1 MMVLPAFLADFVGL
15 IFPRACLACAELL
28 ARGEDHLCTSCRTQL
43 PYTDYHLLPPDQ
55 NPLAR
60 RFWGRVP
67 VRHALSYLRFL
78 RRGRVQHLL
87 HQLKYQGQRDVGRAL
102 GRWYG
107 HDLARHGF
115 QFDLLVPV
123 PLHPRK
129 LAQRGYNQADPFA
142 EGLAESL
149 NTRWHATGLRRV
161 THTTSQTRKSRLERW
176 QNVAEVFE
184 VADPAAIQGQH
195 VLIVDDVLTTG
206 ATLEACAAAL
216 LAAGAAAVSITTIA
230 CADR

>member
-1 MMVLPAFLADFVGL
+1 MRPDFLADFVGL
-15 IFPRACLACAELL
+15 IFPRVCLACQEILR
-28 ARGEDHLCTSCRTQL
+28 RGEEHICTDCRAQL
-43 PYTDYHLLPPDQ
+43 PYTNYHLLPPAE

-87 HQLKYQGQRDVGRAL
+87 HQLKYRGQRDVGLAL

-107 HDLARHGF
+107 HELARH
-115 QFDLLVPV
+115 QLKFDVLVPV

-129 LAQRGYNQADPFA
+129 LAQRGYNQVDPFA

-149 NTRWHATGLRRV
+149 QTPWHAAGLRRV
-161 THTTSQTRKSRLERW
+161 DHTESQTRKTRLERW

-184 VADPAAIQGQH
+184 VTNPATIRGQH
-195 VLIVDDVLTTG
+195 VLVVDDVLTTG
-206 ATLEACAAAL
+206 ATLEACATVL
-216 LAAGAAAVSITTIA
+216 LAAGAATISVATIA